1 MAGLVSCLVCAP
13 FRSPIKGRIND
24 WKEGILLYLIKFI
37 DVVHF
42 SGELG
47 NYIILNPREGA
58 LLFQEVNDLYQ
69 HSTYDKKINTL

>member
-1 MAGLVSCLVCAP
+1 MAGLVSCRVCAP
-13 FRSPIKGRIND
+13 FPSPIKGRIND
-24 WKEGILLYLIKFI
+24 WKEGVLLNLIKSI
-37 DVVHF
+37 DIVHV